1 MVPLVLYSTNTWLAY
16 AITQRYYGGRHY
28 VWCTPYRGLGSGADV
43 DNAVPPSSDPFEI
56 YRMLH
61 FDVLKSD
68 AHSPKI
74 RDNRAGLLAG
84 AAIRK
89 ANGEIN
95 DCTEKEISAVVN
107 IASVRDFRPLLYVIP
122 YYKVSKV
129 IREVP
134 VNKRAHPLSEEYII
148 SGLRVG
154 SFDVLQLP
162 IGGTS

>member
-1 MVPLVLYSTNTWLAY
+1 
-16 AITQRYYGGRHY
+16 
-28 VWCTPYRGLGSGADV
+28 V

-61 FDVLKSD
+61 FDVIKSD

-95 DCTEKEISAVVN
+95 DSTEKEIAAVIN
-107 IASVRDFRPLLYVIP
+107 LASVRDFRPLLYVIP
-122 YYKVSKV
+122 YYKISKIV
-129 IREVP
+129 HEVP
-134 VNKRAHPLSEEYII
+134 VDKQAHPLSEEYII
-148 SGLRVG
+148 SDLRVD

-162 IGGTS
+162 IGGTV